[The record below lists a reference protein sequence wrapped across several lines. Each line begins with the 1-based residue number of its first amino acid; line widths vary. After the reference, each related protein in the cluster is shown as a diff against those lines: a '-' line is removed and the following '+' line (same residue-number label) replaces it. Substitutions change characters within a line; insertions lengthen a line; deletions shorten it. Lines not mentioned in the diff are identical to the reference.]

1 LDLREKTFREM
12 AKAYPQVAPLHELRH
27 TLAKLRQIE
36 LRVGADGR
44 NRTVLWPCRSKT
56 SRTQPSA
63 SKFLFG
69 PSCWLRS
76 LMRPEPGQSLAYV
89 DWSAM
94 EFGIAAALSRDP
106 RMMAA
111 YSDGQPYIDFAIS
124 FGAAPPGATKKT
136 HPDVHELYKVVCLG
150 AQYGMQPVTLAQR
163 LESVRSLYQGL
174 HSFRNMRRMEA
185 SLRKA
190 RALRLRFSQ
199 SLASRRQ
206 RINQAMVRSTI
217 QRFGNGTNPLARSE
231 RLTISVLRLGRT
243 LLSAVSKIGPA

>member
-1 LDLREKTFREM
+1 M

-44 NRTVLWPCRSKT
+44 NRTVLWLLPIKT

-63 SKFLFG
+63 SKPLFW
-69 PSCWLRS
+69 PQL
-76 LMRPEPGQSLAYV
+76 LAEIINASGA
-89 DWSAM
+89 WSITCICRLVGDGI
-94 EFGIAAALSRDP
+94 GIAAALSRDP

-163 LESVRSLYQGL
+163 LGISTVEAAEILGTTDMS
-174 HSFRNMRRMEA
+174 MRD
-185 SLRKA
+185 
-190 RALRLRFSQ
+190 
-199 SLASRRQ
+199 
-206 RINQAMVRSTI
+206 I
-217 QRFGNGTNPLARSE
+217 GNGATCGC
-231 RLTISVLRLGRT
+231 IGR
-243 LLSAVSKIGPA
+243 